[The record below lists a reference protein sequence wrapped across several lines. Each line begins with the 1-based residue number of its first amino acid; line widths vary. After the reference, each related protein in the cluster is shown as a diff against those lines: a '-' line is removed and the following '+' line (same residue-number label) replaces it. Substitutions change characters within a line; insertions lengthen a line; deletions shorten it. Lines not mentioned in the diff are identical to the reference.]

1 MSHPSELYET
11 LGGAA
16 ALATGGLALGADAG
30 GAGLL
35 GGLGDI
41 FGGGSDITAAAGGD
55 SAALDAVAAG
65 ATPSLAP
72 AVDAAS
78 TSPFALGDVGL
89 DPSIAAS
96 YGGDAGA
103 SAGAAPG
110 AFDIGAAQE
119 GSGAIQGIA
128 ANPAY
133 GGPGGGSSFL
143 SSLGQGAINSVTK
156 NPLGIAAAGAGLGL
170 DILKGNPN
178 DPNKTALQNEV
189 GQLATQGSQLGSYLS
204 KGTLPPALQAQLNQ
218 AVQAEKARIVSG
230 YAAKG
235 MPTDPSQ
242 NSALAQDLN
251 NVDTNALA
259 AKANTEIQLLNTGL
273 KETGMSTEMYQ
284 ILIQLD
290 EQQNTQLMQAIASF
304 AGALGGGGGQ
314 TIKLPAGS
322 TVT

>member
-1 MSHPSELYET
+1 M
-11 LGGAA
+11 
-16 ALATGGLALGADAG
+16 
-30 GAGLL
+30 
-35 GGLGDI
+35 
-41 FGGGSDITAAAGGD
+41 
-55 SAALDAVAAG
+55 AAG

-103 SAGAAPG
+103 LPAAGGAAPTG
-110 AFDIGAAQE
+110 GTFFDPSAAQ
-119 GSGAIQGIA
+119 A
-128 ANPAY
+128 AY
-133 GGPGGGSSFL
+133 GGSPVAGGSPGGGNFL
-143 SSLGQGAINSVTK
+143 SNLGQGAINSVTK